1 VNAAVAPRPGPKRRR
16 WTRWLGGVALA
27 TVLVVGFESIPGAF
41 GHDQAALS
49 AQIVASDAARGASK
63 IDPFGHDNSAEPCAS
78 LESTFGV
85 GNHLFKNRQ
94 FGFYASVWPSY
105 QALSALYV
113 TSLFPGKSAC
123 STAFGESLQA
133 MDDNYWSPSSPGVL
147 GAYDQGP
154 RAFHFTSDLPRVDD
168 SLWMGLAILQQY
180 SRTRDPALLERA
192 EAVFDLAQGNWARGL
207 GGVYW
212 EATGAIN
219 HARTVVSNAPAAILG
234 VELFRLTGDAR
245 YLTWSE
251 MDVAWLDAALRDP
264 ATGLFNDNIDAD
276 GHRTRL
282 DTTKYTYTQG
292 MMVGAMAVLSTV
304 DPKNYPISDAI
315 DLIERSLTYFDAHRS
330 YGQPGFDLIWAE
342 NILWTAGLYQN
353 AAFTTE
359 AKNAVGRILTVE
371 PKDRGDLLTASSE
384 TALQELAKLPPD
396 QYDKLLYVIPDP

>member
-1 VNAAVAPRPGPKRRR
+1 
-16 WTRWLGGVALA
+16 LGGVALA
-27 TVLVVGFESIPGAF
+27 VVILAVLESIPGAF

-49 AQIVASDAARGASK
+49 AEIVASDAATGASK
-63 IDPFGHDNSAEPCAS
+63 IDPFGRDTSMGPCTN
-78 LESTFGV
+78 LESMFGL

-133 MDDNYWSPSSPGVL
+133 LDDNYWSHSLPGAL

-154 RAFHFTSDLPRVDD
+154 RALHFASDLPRVDD
-168 SLWMGLAILQQY
+168 SLWMGLAIMQQY

-192 EAVFDLAQGNWARGL
+192 EEVFALAQGNWARGI

-212 EATGAIN
+212 EATGATN
-219 HARTVVSNAPAAILG
+219 HVRTVVSNAPAAILG

-251 MDVAWLDAALRDP
+251 MDVAWLEAKLRDP

-304 DPKNYPISDAI
+304 DPTNYPISDAI
-315 DLIERSLTYFDAHRS
+315 DLTERSIAYFGAHRS

-359 AKNAVGRILTVE
+359 TRNAVGRALTAE
-371 PKDRGDLLTASSE
+371 PKSRGDLLTASSE
-384 TALQELAKLPPD
+384 TALRELAKLPPD
-396 QYDKLLYVIPDP
+396 QYDKLLYVIPDS

>member
-1 VNAAVAPRPGPKRRR
+1 
-16 WTRWLGGVALA
+16 LGGLALA
-27 TVLVVGFESIPGAF
+27 VVVLAGLESIPGVF

-49 AQIVASDAARGASK
+49 AEIVASDAAAGASK
-63 IDPFGHDNSAEPCAS
+63 IDPFGHDTSMEPCAN

-123 STAFGESLQA
+123 STAFEESLQA
-133 MDDNYWSPSSPGVL
+133 LDDNYWGPSAPGVL

-154 RAFHFTSDLPRVDD
+154 SAFHFTSDLPRVDD
-168 SLWMGLAILQQY
+168 SLWMGLAIMQQY

-192 EAVFDLAQGNWARGL
+192 EEVFSLAQGNWARGI

-212 EATGAIN
+212 EATGATN

-234 VELFRLTGDAR
+234 VELFRQTGEVR
-245 YLTWSE
+245 YLRWSE
-251 MDVAWLDAALRDP
+251 MIVAWLTAELRDP
-264 ATGLFNDNIDAD
+264 ATGLFNDNIDD
-276 GHRTRL
+276 NGGRTRL

-292 MMVGAMAVLSTV
+292 MMVGAMTVLSTV
-304 DPKNYPISDAI
+304 DPTKYPIRDAI
-315 DLIERSLTYFDAHRS
+315 ELTERSMAYFDAHRS

-342 NILWTAGLYQN
+342 NILWTAGLYKN

-359 AKNAVGRILTVE
+359 TRNAVARALAVE
-371 PKDRGDLLTASSE
+371 PKSRGDLLTASSE
-384 TALQELAKLPPD
+384 TALRELAKLPPD
-396 QYDKLLYVIPDP
+396 QYDKLLYVIPDSATTTAKIPHDAPTGT